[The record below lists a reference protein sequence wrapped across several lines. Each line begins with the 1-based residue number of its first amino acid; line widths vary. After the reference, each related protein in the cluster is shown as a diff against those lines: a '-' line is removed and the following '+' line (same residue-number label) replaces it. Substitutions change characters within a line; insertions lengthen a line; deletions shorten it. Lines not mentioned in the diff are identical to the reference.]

1 MNEEIMRYIAKI
13 EHLKDNI
20 IKLSKI
26 PGSPDSK
33 ESPCNVG
40 DPGSIPVSG
49 RFPGEGNGY
58 PLFILAWRWRSL
70 TGYIVHGIT
79 KSWTQLSD

>member
-40 DPGSIPVSG
+40 DPGSIPV
-49 RFPGEGNGY
+49 
-58 PLFILAWRWRSL
+58 
-70 TGYIVHGIT
+70 
-79 KSWTQLSD
+79 

>member
-1 MNEEIMRYIAKI
+1 MNEEIMRYIAKT

-20 IKLSKI
+20 IITSKI

-33 ESPCNVG
+33 ESACNVG

-49 RFPGEGNGY
+49 RSPGEGNGY

-70 TGYIVHGIT
+70 VGHIVHGIT
-79 KSWTQLSD
+79 KSWTRLSD